1 MTTINRPVQIEEF
14 VLAIRELPNESLD
27 AIRSQLSTSV
37 HRLNESNKLMES
49 LLLKIRNKDKSSSE
63 IDELEDLNTEE
74 NDDQIYEESIR
85 ENEIVLK
92 NQKERIERIEQELLS
107 RSTERKEEL
116 PSASA
121 SAKFELNTDNNGIES
136 NAANSVFL

>member
-1 MTTINRPVQIEEF
+1 MTTINRPVLIEEF

-121 SAKFELNTDNNGIES
+121 SAKSELNTDNNGIES

>member
-14 VLAIRELPNESLD
+14 VLAIRELPTESLD
-27 AIRSQLSTSV
+27 AIKSQLSTSV

-49 LLLKIRNKDKSSSE
+49 LLLKIRNKDKSASE
-63 IDELEDLNTEE
+63 IDELEDIVTEE
-74 NDDQIYEESIR
+74 DDDKIYEESIR

-92 NQKERIERIEQELLS
+92 NQKERIDRIEQELLS
-107 RSTERKEEL
+107 RSTERKEDV
-116 PSASA
+116 PTASS